1 VLSASLFG
9 AILAGLAGFSLF
21 YSPYGPG
28 RPQPVRAEY
37 LVDRVSGEARVE
49 LSSTGPLRDLYL
61 REPGALRVVDTRARY
76 LSRALPPIGDLLT
89 PRVTEAG
96 FLDRKN
102 VNLALRPLGTPVRIR
117 LSVSAPEE
125 FVLYDANFPYQREP
139 DGRRYTLLIGANP
152 PLPLEVQLTLPQARS
167 FALGLELEYVE
178 PPAGFEAFG
187 DRAAVR
193 SRLTYRMKLELKT

>member
-1 VLSASLFG
+1 
-9 AILAGLAGFSLF
+9 
-21 YSPYGPG
+21 
-28 RPQPVRAEY
+28 VRAEY
-37 LVDRVSGEARVE
+37 LLDRVSGQARVE
-49 LSSTGPLRDLYL
+49 LSSPDPLRDLYL
-61 REPGALRVVDTRARY
+61 REPAALRVVDTRAR
-76 LSRALPPIGDLLT
+76 STWRPLPPIPDLVS
-89 PRVTEAG
+89 PKVTEVG

-102 VNLALRPLGTPVRIR
+102 IRLALEPVGAPVRVR

-152 PLPLEVQLTLPQARS
+152 PLPLEVQLTLPQARR
-167 FALGLELEYVE
+167 FEVGLELVYGG

-193 SRLTYRMKLELKT
+193 SRLTYRMKMELKT

>member
-1 VLSASLFG
+1 
-9 AILAGLAGFSLF
+9 
-21 YSPYGPG
+21 
-28 RPQPVRAEY
+28 VRADY
-37 LVDRVSGEARVE
+37 LVDRVSGVARVE
-49 LSSTGPLRDLYL
+49 LASAGPLRDLYL
-61 REPGALRVVDTRARY
+61 REPGGLRVVDTRARY
-76 LSRALPPIGDLLT
+76 FSRALPPIAELLT
-89 PRVTEAG
+89 PQVTEVG

-102 VNLALRPLGTPVRIR
+102 VNLDLRPKGSPVRIR

-152 PLPLEVQLTLPQARS
+152 PLPLQVQLTLPQARS
-167 FALGLELEYVE
+167 FALGLELEYGE

-193 SRLTYRMKLELKT
+193 SRLTYRMRLELKT